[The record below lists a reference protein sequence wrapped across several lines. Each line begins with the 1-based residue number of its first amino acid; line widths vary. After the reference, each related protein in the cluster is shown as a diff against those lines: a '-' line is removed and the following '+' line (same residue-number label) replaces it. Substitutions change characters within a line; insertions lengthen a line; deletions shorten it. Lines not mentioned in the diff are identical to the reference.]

1 MKPWTLYPIVILLS
15 LGLLVGQVGCVHHRP
30 IVDSPAPEEIKLDLA
45 PEEIKLDLDLG
56 SVGIASA
63 TFQPESAF
71 LKPDG
76 KGKSAAVGAGAGAL
90 AGGGLVGGVV
100 GMVALSQPWTIIFLA
115 YPPVLAG
122 VGAAIGAG
130 AVIGGVLGGISGS
143 TKGEPSEKIRE
154 SETALHGV
162 LAELNAQELMEAH
175 LLTVAREKVNRDL
188 IVFEK
193 QGPAVLDQ
201 EVSYASLTGKG
212 IDSILEITVRKYG
225 LWGEKGINPL
235 LSFFMTVSTRL
246 IRVKDDVV
254 LYSRTF
260 RYEGNSAKYVDWG
273 ANNAQPF
280 REEVDRCCRSLSEQ
294 IVESLLLPSNRLNR
308 VSSLEN

>member
-1 MKPWTLYPIVILLS
+1 MKPWTLCLMVVLLF
-15 LGLLVGQVGCVHHRP
+15 LGLLIGQVGCVHHPP
-30 IVDSPAPEEIKLDLA
+30 IRDFPAPEEIKLDPVA
-45 PEEIKLDLDLG
+45 EGIKQDLDLG
-56 SVGIASA
+56 LVGLASA
-63 TFQPESAF
+63 TFQPESTF
-71 LKPDG
+71 RKPDS

-100 GMVALSQPWTIIFLA
+100 GMVAVSQPWTIILLA

-122 VGAAIGAG
+122 VGIAVGAGAAIGG
-130 AVIGGVLGGISGS
+130 IVGGISGS
-143 TKGEPSEKIRE
+143 TKGEPAEKIRE
-154 SETALHGV
+154 SETALSGA
-162 LAELNAQELMEAH
+162 LAELNAQELAEAH
-175 LLTVAREKVNRDL
+175 LLTVAREKVHRDL
-188 IVFEK
+188 VVFEK

-201 EVSYASLTGKG
+201 EMSYVSLTGKG

-225 LWGEKGINPL
+225 LWGEKGINPP

-254 LYSRTF
+254 LYTRTF

-273 ANNAQPF
+273 ANNAQAF

-294 IVESLLLPSNRLNR
+294 IVEALLLPANQLNR
-308 VSSLEN
+308 VTSLGN